1 MSTASVA
8 EQMLQPVTDC
18 LTPDVAER
26 IVSARLDAA
35 TQARIDELASKANR
49 GTLSDEERDEYAQFV
64 EYIDLVGIIKAK
76 ARRMLRQAGS

>member
-18 LTPDVAER
+18 LTPEVAER
-26 IVSARLDAA
+26 IVSAHLGAQ
-35 TQARIDELASKANR
+35 TQARIDELAAKANR
-49 GTLSDEERDEYAQFV
+49 GTLSDDERAEYAQFV

-76 ARRMLRQAGS
+76 ARRLLGQAGN